1 MWMKITHHNPSVID
15 KVDQMSI
22 SHMEINKII
31 PRNNITALGVTMAL
45 EMETWQ
51 IPTQVEIKPDTTITI
66 KTSLETQ
73 EIQEITLAITLLEI
87 PHTIEIAIQVDG
99 DFDRL

>member
-1 MWMKITHHNPSVID
+1 MWMKITHHNLSVID

-45 EMETWQ
+45 EME
-51 IPTQVEIKPDTTITI
+51 I
-66 KTSLETQ
+66 
-73 EIQEITLAITLLEI
+73 
-87 PHTIEIAIQVDG
+87 
-99 DFDRL
+99 